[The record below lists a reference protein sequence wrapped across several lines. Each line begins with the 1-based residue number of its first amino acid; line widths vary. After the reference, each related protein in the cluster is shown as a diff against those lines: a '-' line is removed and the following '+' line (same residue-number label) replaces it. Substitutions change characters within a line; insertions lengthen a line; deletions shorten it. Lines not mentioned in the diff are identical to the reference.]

1 MRQFLFII
9 ISISVFALI
18 NCTDK
23 QNIEIT
29 ETGIMY
35 LDRNIGEGEAVKKGD
50 LISIHFRGWIIQD
63 SSDYFSDWVS
73 DTTKM
78 NYLIADSYLQRK
90 EAKFILGDSPFIKG
104 SVEGILG
111 MKSGGKR
118 IIVVPAELAY
128 GQQGAGPIPPN
139 TDLRVF
145 VELLS
150 ISESVSVEMWDI
162 ADKKILETD
171 TGLKYVIL
179 EKGDGINPENGNVV
193 TVHYSGYFEDGT
205 KFDSSVERNE
215 PYSFVVGNKQV
226 IPGWDEGIRLLK
238 KGGKVRLIIPPYL
251 AYGSAEVGSI
261 PPNSTITFDVELVEI
276 K

>member
-1 MRQFLFII
+1 
-9 ISISVFALI
+9 
-18 NCTDK
+18 
-23 QNIEIT
+23 
-29 ETGIMY
+29 
-35 LDRNIGEGEAVKKGD
+35 
-50 LISIHFRGWIIQD
+50 
-63 SSDYFSDWVS
+63 
-73 DTTKM
+73 
-78 NYLIADSYLQRK
+78 
-90 EAKFILGDSPFIKG
+90 
-104 SVEGILG
+104 VEGILG